1 MLKVRAKIYAHPN
14 TEIIPMLERIA
25 IGPFLS
31 APLVSSV
38 RCAAASYP
46 YSEY

>member
-1 MLKVRAKIYAHPN
+1 M
-14 TEIIPMLERIA
+14 EMIPILERMA

-31 APLVSSV
+31 APFVSSV

-46 YSEY
+46 YSEYWLTRTDRMAA